1 MKKIIA
7 MVLLVATFALGAE
20 ANQEVFKVK
29 TASGK
34 ELTFKGTDGG
44 IVTSPYEG
52 KIVFLEFWGTWCG
65 PCLLSIP
72 HHVKLQD
79 KYKNDLRIVAIETTP
94 KVTAKELLNYKT
106 NASKAIDLS
115 KVQWY
120 LDNKAKDPRAK
131 AYLKTPVSELEEFV
145 KSGKNINYD
154 LVASKDAGNLLYYIA
169 QRAQWQGGIPFLI
182 IFDKKGNVAD
192 VIQGMPSEDRLLAVV
207 KRVLDKEKGID
218 TNKAKQ

>member
-1 MKKIIA
+1 MKKIII
-7 MVLLVATFALGAE
+7 VLIMFATVVFGA
-20 ANQEVFKVK
+20 NSDEVFKVK

-34 ELTFKGTDGG
+34 ELTFKGTDEGL
-44 IVTSPYEG
+44 ITSPYEG

-72 HHVKLQD
+72 HHVELQD
-79 KYKNDLRIVAIETTP
+79 KFKDDLRIIAIETTP
-94 KVTAKELLNYKT
+94 KVTAKDLLEYKT

-131 AYLKTPVSELEEFV
+131 AYLKGPIKELEEFV

-154 LVASKDAGNLLYYIA
+154 LISSKDAGDFLYYIA
-169 QRAQWQGGIPFLI
+169 KRARWQGGIPFLI
-182 IFDKKGNVAD
+182 VFDKKGNVID
-192 VIQGMPSEDRLLAVV
+192 VIQGMPTKDRLLADI
-207 KRVLDKEKGID
+207 KRVLDKEKSA
-218 TNKAKQ
+218 TNTKK

>member
-1 MKKIIA
+1 MKK
-7 MVLLVATFALGAE
+7 LLAILALLATITFAAE
-20 ANQEVFKVK
+20 ADKEIFKVK

-44 IVTSPYEG
+44 VVTSPYEG

-79 KYKNDLRIVAIETTP
+79 KYKNDLKIVAIETTP

-106 NASKAIDLS
+106 NASKAINLS

-131 AYLKTPVSELEEFV
+131 AYLKTPVNELHEFV
-145 KSGKNINYD
+145 KSGKNLNYD
-154 LVASKDAGNLLYYIA
+154 LVASKDAGNFLYYIS
-169 QRAQWQGGIPFLI
+169 QRAQWQGGIPFLV

-192 VIQGMPSEDRLLAVV
+192 VIQGMPSEDRLVSTI
-207 KRVLDKEKGID
+207 KRILDKEKGIK
-218 TNKAKQ
+218 TIKE